1 MNEAGGYDGIWFAYK
16 KEADKSGQASGSVR
30 LGIFTF
36 STHHVACSHRAA
48 YSFNIVRAASAT
60 CAFSP
65 KKKTHPDGDGPR
77 WVRVGGWMAAVWL
90 RPQGTASLHAAAHNV
105 EQLGCNGLLTR
116 FVIHEREFA

>member
-48 YSFNIVRAASAT
+48 YSFI
-60 CAFSP
+60 
-65 KKKTHPDGDGPR
+65 
-77 WVRVGGWMAAVWL
+77 
-90 RPQGTASLHAAAHNV
+90 
-105 EQLGCNGLLTR
+105 
-116 FVIHEREFA
+116 

>member
-1 MNEAGGYDGIWFAYK
+1 MYEAGGYDGILFDYK
-16 KEADKSGQASGSVR
+16 KEVDERSGASGCVR

-36 STHHVACSHRAA
+36 STHNVACYHRAA

-77 WVRVGGWMAAVWL
+77 WVRVGGWRRCDCGRRARHHCMLPPTMSSNSAVMA
-90 RPQGTASLHAAAHNV
+90 
-105 EQLGCNGLLTR
+105 C
-116 FVIHEREFA
+116 